1 MEEGGYMS
9 KYYFGT
15 DIMDVMFNERL
26 LIRRRKLNIDEV
38 WDRLV
43 CGEAIMCFDDIY
55 DELVMSIGKKL
66 RLPIGM
72 TNKVR
77 EIHLYPRDILI
88 VMKVEVAK
96 KLIFEE
102 NTKSLESEL
111 CEDLFIEYAI
121 F

>member
-1 MEEGGYMS
+1 MS

-15 DIMDVMFNERL
+15 DIMDVMFSERL
-26 LIRRRKLNIDEV
+26 LIRRRKLNVDEV

-43 CGEAIMCFDDIY
+43 CGEVVMCFDDTY

-66 RLPIGM
+66 RMPIEI
-72 TNKVR
+72 TNKVT
-77 EIHLYPRDILI
+77 EIHLRPRDILV

-96 KLIFEE
+96 KLIAEE
-102 NTKSLESEL
+102 NTSALGAEL

>member
-1 MEEGGYMS
+1 MS

-15 DIMDVMFNERL
+15 DIMDVMFSERL

-43 CGEAIMCFDDIY
+43 CGEVIMCFDDTY

-66 RLPIGM
+66 RLPIEM
-72 TNKVR
+72 TNKVT
-77 EIHLYPRDILI
+77 EIHLY
-88 VMKVEVAK
+88 EVAK

-102 NTKSLESEL
+102 NTNSLESEL

>member
-1 MEEGGYMS
+1 MS

-15 DIMDVMFNERL
+15 DIMDEMFNERL
-26 LIRRRKLNIDEV
+26 LIRRRKLSIDEV

-43 CGEAIMCFDDIY
+43 YDEAIRCFDESY
-55 DELVMSIGKKL
+55 DELIMLIGKKL
-66 RLPIGM
+66 KMPIRL
-72 TNKVR
+72 TKKVIKT
-77 EIHLYPRDILI
+77 ELHPRDILI
-88 VMKVEVAK
+88 VMRVDTAK

-102 NTKSLESEL
+102 NASALETEL

>member
-1 MEEGGYMS
+1 MS

-15 DIMDVMFNERL
+15 DIMDVMFSERL

-43 CGEAIMCFDDIY
+43 CGEVVMCFDDTY

-66 RLPIGM
+66 RMPIEL
-72 TNKVR
+72 TNKVT
-77 EIHLYPRDILI
+77 EIHLRPRDILV

-96 KLIFEE
+96 KLILEE
-102 NTKSLESEL
+102 NTDSLESEL

>member
-1 MEEGGYMS
+1 MS

-15 DIMDVMFNERL
+15 DIMDVMFSERL

-43 CGEAIMCFDDIY
+43 CGEVVMCFDDTY

-66 RLPIGM
+66 RLPIEM

-77 EIHLYPRDILI
+77 ENSSLPKRYLDSDESRSGEEIDFRREY
-88 VMKVEVAK
+88 K
-96 KLIFEE
+96 IFGIR
-102 NTKSLESEL
+102 TLWG
-111 CEDLFIEYAI
+111 FIY
-121 F
+121 